1 MKGTVM
7 PIKKDVETIRN
18 EAGKFMD
25 NVSHLFD
32 KLENQ
37 LEKNPLLSV
46 ASALGFGMF
55 GLKLL
60 DIKRRFQHFTLALVI
75 LIVALIFLAVGMA
88 FLSFVIF
95 QFLSQ
100 TYGSSTAASIMGS
113 MTLLVGL
120 IALLIAKKLMS

>member
-1 MKGTVM
+1 M
-7 PIKKDVETIRN
+7 PIKKDFETVKN
-18 EAGKFMD
+18 EASKFVD
-25 NVSHLFD
+25 NVSHLFN
-32 KLENQ
+32 KIENQ

-60 DIKRRFQHFTLALVI
+60 DLKRRFHHFTLALVI
-75 LIVALIFLAVGMA
+75 LIVALIFLAIGMA

-100 TYGSSTAASIMGS
+100 TYGNSTAASIMGS
-113 MTLLVGL
+113 MTLLIGL